1 MPDFIRLAS
10 FYRPG
15 TEQYREVYEMA
26 AYTYPS
32 CAVALLNAAAA
43 SLALGDKESARHFF
57 QQVGDDPRAYNNQ
70 GVLLLMEGDKEGAA
84 SYFRKYLPLN
94 PRVARENLRMINE

>member
-1 MPDFIRLAS
+1 
-10 FYRPG
+10 
-15 TEQYREVYEMA
+15 
-26 AYTYPS
+26 S

-43 SLALGDKESARHFF
+43 SLALGDKEAARHFF

-94 PRVARENLRMINE
+94 PRVARENLRMISE